1 MAAAAMFL
9 ANLRLKLK
17 QLDIPTIMPNIIEP
31 HDDVDEFAMGERER
45 ERADVDV
52 DGDGEGDGDAV
63 VTAVNGVP
71 SLI

>member
-1 MAAAAMFL
+1 MFL

-31 HDDVDEFAMGERER
+31 HDDVDEFAMGER
-45 ERADVDV
+45 ADVDV
-52 DGDGEGDGDAV
+52 DGNGDAV

>member
-1 MAAAAMFL
+1 MFL

-31 HDDVDEFAMGERER
+31 HDDVDEFAMGER
-45 ERADVDV
+45 ADVDV
-52 DGDGEGDGDAV
+52 DGDGDGNGDAV